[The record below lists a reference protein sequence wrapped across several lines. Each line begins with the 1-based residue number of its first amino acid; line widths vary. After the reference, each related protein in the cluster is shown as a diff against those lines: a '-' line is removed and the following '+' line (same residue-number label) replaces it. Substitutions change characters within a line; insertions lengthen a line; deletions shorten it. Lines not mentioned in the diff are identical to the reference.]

1 MLNLDRLPARTEKG
15 ARSWIWA
22 HLILAIA
29 TDDYSQDF
37 LDLPPLDLL
46 DARYGPSI
54 WRVQKIVIR
63 LLRAALLG
71 HIAIECLKI
80 ADARFH
86 RLLAEPPRKRKNQV
100 QYPLRAL
107 S

>member
-1 MLNLDRLPARTEKG
+1 MTSARI
-15 ARSWIWA
+15 SW
-22 HLILAIA
+22 
-29 TDDYSQDF
+29 T
-37 LDLPPLDLL
+37 LPPLDLL

-71 HIAIECLKI
+71 HIAVECLKT

-86 RLLAEPPRKRKNQV
+86 RLLAEPPRKRKKQV
-100 QYPLRAL
+100 QHPLRAL